1 MLNIINVYQKGI
13 VPLDLD
19 IEFDEKHPNKPHWVW
34 VKNFKDHP
42 RFISIR
48 TSQNSEYIYKVFG
61 DFYYPI
67 KDIPTQDVQRDL
79 IAAVAT
85 HYDEI
90 MGNLNPKIAD
100 FLLTEVNR
108 LNLPKS
114 VKILDVGA
122 GTGITSLPF
131 IRSGYSN
138 ITLLDVSKEM
148 LEIAKCKAEF
158 KNIKIVVSDI
168 RKLDLSQKYDLIISS
183 MVFCDLTKNELEQ
196 AIENL
201 VKYLNRGSYIAL
213 VEDEDRKIYHE
224 YFETIS
230 SGMAPF
236 NEYKKFYFV
245 GKVK

>member
-1 MLNIINVYQKGI
+1 MINIINVYKKEE
-13 VPLDLD
+13 VPSNLD
-19 IEFDEKHPNKPHWVW
+19 IEFDKKHLDKPHWVW

-48 TSQNSEYIYKVFG
+48 TSQNSEYIYKAFG
-61 DFYYPI
+61 NFYYPI
-67 KDIPTQDVQRDL
+67 ESIPTQNVQRDL
-79 IAAVAT
+79 TAAIAS

-90 MGNLNPKIAD
+90 VGDLNPKIAD
-100 FLLTEVNR
+100 FLLTEVNK
-108 LNLPKS
+108 LNLSKK

-122 GTGITSLPF
+122 GTGITSLSF
-131 IRSGYSN
+131 IRAGYSD
-138 ITLLDVSKEM
+138 ITLLDSSREM
-148 LEIAKCKAEF
+148 LEIARSKAEL
-158 KNIKIVVSDI
+158 KNTKTIASDV
-168 RKLDLSQKYDLIISS
+168 RKLDLSEKYDLIISS
-183 MVFCDLTKNELEQ
+183 MVFCDLTENELEQ

-201 VKYLNRGSYIAL
+201 LKYLNHGAHIAL
-213 VEDEDRKIYHE
+213 VEDEDHKVYHK